1 MDPTL
6 NQNIGNGNCDWGN
19 FLVVVAD
26 FVVNYVALLLADDF
40 VILVALV
47 IAGIV
52 ATLLYQV
59 PFAFCS
65 LHLKDH
71 G

>member
-1 MDPTL
+1 MGPML

-19 FLVVVAD
+19 SLVVVAD
-26 FVVNYVALLLADDF
+26 FVVNYVAALLADDF
-40 VILVALV
+40 VNLVALV

-59 PFAFCS
+59 PFTFYS